1 MRAEV
6 LALIGVDASPLIA
19 LPSLPLAFSV
29 ISRADL
35 LVSGRDNADSHR
47 DSRTLAVLENATSR
61 LLVPW
66 WDRCMCLLD
75 LRTLRCVVHSSSSV
89 SSPTFFKIVESQV
102 EEYQRM
108 ELSGYISSTSYSLDT
123 GIPT

>member
-1 MRAEV
+1 MCAET
-6 LALIGVDASPLIA
+6 LPLITP
-19 LPSLPLAFSV
+19 LSLPLAFSV

-35 LVSGRDNADSHR
+35 ELSGRDNADSHR

-75 LRTLRCVVHSSSSV
+75 LRMLRCVVHSSSSV
-89 SSPTFFKIVESQV
+89 SPPTFLNIDAMYFD
-102 EEYQRM
+102 EYQHIVP
-108 ELSGYISSTSYSLDT
+108 SGYSKLSL
-123 GIPT
+123 IHI

>member
-1 MRAEV
+1 MCAEV
-6 LALIGVDASPLIA
+6 LVLIGIDASPLIA

-61 LLVPW
+61 PLAP
-66 WDRCMCLLD
+66 
-75 LRTLRCVVHSSSSV
+75 
-89 SSPTFFKIVESQV
+89 
-102 EEYQRM
+102 
-108 ELSGYISSTSYSLDT
+108 
-123 GIPT
+123 